1 MDGAVHAAASRQRR
15 VGRVH
20 NGIRRYAR
28 DVAFFED
35 DLSPRTTHPA
45 HTYLLQLIYD

>member
-1 MDGAVHAAASRQRR
+1 MDGAIHAAASRQRR

-35 DLSPRTTHPA
+35 DLPTCTPDPVH
-45 HTYLLQLIYD
+45 IYQGVS